1 MTRKDDSETSRVP
14 DAPWRHPEPGQLIGP
29 GHVAGDFLEA
39 PLWRLLEE
47 RSGFLHLEIPMP
59 ARLCN
64 PRGQL
69 FGGFAP
75 TYVDLIALFTFRAGR
90 RREGPW
96 HWLATVSM
104 RLDYYEP
111 VLGPSFLVES
121 EVRHRRGRNAWIE
134 TRLLDVHGTPLI
146 DASTILREVA

>member
-1 MTRKDDSETSRVP
+1 LTRKDTGETSRVP
-14 DAPWRHPEPGQLIGP
+14 DAAWRHPEPGQLIGP
-29 GHVAGDFLEA
+29 GHMAGDFLEA
-39 PLWRLLEE
+39 PLWRVLEE
-47 RSGFLHLEIPMP
+47 RSGFLRLEVPMP

-111 VLGPSFLVES
+111 VLGPTFLVES
-121 EVRHRRGRNAWIE
+121 EVRHRRGRNAWVE
-134 TRLLDVHGTPLI
+134 TRFLDAQGTPLI
-146 DASTILREVA
+146 DASTVLREVA

>member
-1 MTRKDDSETSRVP
+1 MTTKKVDDATGPP
-14 DAPWRHPEPGQLIGP
+14 DAAWRHPAPGQLLGP
-29 GHVAGDFLEA
+29 GHMAGDFLDA
-39 PLWRLLEE
+39 PNWHLLEE
-47 RSGFLHLEIPMP
+47 RLGFLRLEIPMP
-59 ARLCN
+59 QRLCN

-96 HWLATVSM
+96 NWLSTVSM

-111 VLGPSFLVES
+111 VLGPTFLVES
-121 EVRHRRGRNAWIE
+121 EVRHRRARNAWVQ
-134 TRLLDVHGTPLI
+134 TRFLDSHGTPLI
-146 DASTILREVA
+146 DASTVLREVA

>member
-1 MTRKDDSETSRVP
+1 LTAKKGEDAHLAP
-14 DAPWRHPEPGQLIGP
+14 DAAWRNPAPGRLIGP
-29 GHVAGDFLEA
+29 GHMAGDFLDA
-39 PLWRLLEE
+39 PEWHLLEE
-47 RSGFLHLEIPMP
+47 RAGFLRLEIPMP

-90 RREGPW
+90 PREAPR
-96 HWLATVSM
+96 HWLSTVSM

-111 VLGPSFLVES
+111 VVGPTFLVES
-121 EVRHRRGRNAWIE
+121 EVRHRRSRNAWIQ
-134 TRLLDVHGTPLI
+134 TRFLDSHGTPLI
-146 DASTILREVA
+146 DASTVLREVA